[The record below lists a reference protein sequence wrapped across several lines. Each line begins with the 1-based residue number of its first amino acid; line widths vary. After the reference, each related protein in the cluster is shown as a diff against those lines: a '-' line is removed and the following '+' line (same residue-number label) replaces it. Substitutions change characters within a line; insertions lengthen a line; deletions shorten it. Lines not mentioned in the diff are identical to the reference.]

1 MKVTINMTKARD
13 IHRAKLR
20 AAREP
25 KLVELDTTFQ
35 RELEKGPQANTAAIV
50 AAKQALRD
58 LPADPKINQAKT
70 PEALKALWPAD
81 LLGPSPYTP
90 PQ

>member
-20 AAREP
+20 QAREP

-35 RELEKGPQANTAAIV
+35 RELEKGAQANTAAIV

-58 LPADPKINQAKT
+58 LPSDPKINQAKSAT
-70 PEALKALWPAD
+70 ALKALWPTD
-81 LLGPSPYTP
+81 LLGPSPYTGS
-90 PQ
+90 